1 LGQTQLQL
9 LHPQPLF
16 AHPQPLLPQPQPVFT
31 QPHPLQLLKRRMA
44 AIIMSHTVESSKRLQ
59 RQFIF
64 RASYILDFGILH
76 ASQKLLSESFKFC
89 LSFPIP

>member
-1 LGQTQLQL
+1 

-44 AIIMSHTVESSKRLQ
+44 AMMMSHTVESSKRLQ
-59 RQFIF
+59 RQFIYSV
-64 RASYILDFGILH
+64 ASYILDFGILYS
-76 ASQKLLSESFKFC
+76 SQKLSCER
-89 LSFPIP
+89 P